1 MNRLSKYKYILL
13 YLVVFTL
20 PMYMRLNNIL
30 LTVFLLL
37 ALIDTFFIQ
46 RQGSFRD
53 VLLRGWPV
61 LGFFLLAVLASFH
74 IWDFA
79 SFKLLEKHWSLLL
92 IPIAMLSD
100 REMFNR
106 HREQIFMSLVLGCV
120 ITLLICYGNL
130 AYEMIKEREPIT
142 YFFRWRHVG
151 HQFTE
156 IADTHPTYLGI
167 FIVSSILFLIQDTS
181 WPRALKVAI
190 VLFLTLGLFQLASRM
205 ALLLFVLF
213 FLFLLISKYYKHK
226 WHIHA
231 LVIGI
236 LTVSALF
243 IFIGSRYMEDRI
255 FSKEAILDSKRVE
268 RWEVSY
274 EIFTEYPA
282 TGVGFEKV
290 KELRKEKYLERDLSI
305 SAATEYNAHNQF
317 LDYLSTNGALGGF
330 IYVVA
335 LAFLL
340 LLSIIRRDALF
351 TFIFLIFIFSN
362 LTESTM
368 VRIKGIEFF
377 AIFAT
382 LFLCGD
388 FSSPKEDEYI
398 YNT

>member
-30 LTVFLLL
+30 LVVFLSL

-46 RQGSFRD
+46 RQVSLRD
-53 VLLRGWPV
+53 ILLRGWPV

-74 IWDFA
+74 NWEFA

-92 IPIAMLSD
+92 VPIAMLSD

-106 HREQIFMSLVLGCV
+106 HRQPIFLSLVLGCV
-120 ITLLICYGNL
+120 VTLLICYGNL
-130 AYEMIKEREPIT
+130 AYEMIKEEEPIS

-151 HQFTE
+151 HRFTE

-181 WPRALKVAI
+181 WPRALKVSL
-190 VLFLTLGLFQLASRM
+190 VLFMTLGLFQLASRM

-226 WHIHA
+226 WHLHA

-236 LTVSALF
+236 LTCSAMF
-243 IFIGSRYMEDRI
+243 IFIGSKYMEDRI

-268 RWEVSY
+268 RWDVSY
-274 EIFTEYPA
+274 EIFTEFPK

-290 KELRKEKYLERDLSI
+290 KELRKEKYLERDLTI

-317 LDYLSTNGALGGF
+317 FGLPEHQRCFWWIYLCCS
-330 IYVVA
+330 
-335 LAFLL
+335 
-340 LLSIIRRDALF
+340 LSLPI
-351 TFIFLIFIFSN
+351 TF
-362 LTESTM
+362 EHH
-368 VRIKGIEFF
+368 
-377 AIFAT
+377 
-382 LFLCGD
+382 
-388 FSSPKEDEYI
+388 
-398 YNT
+398 

>member
-1 MNRLSKYKYILL
+1 M
-13 YLVVFTL
+13 
-20 PMYMRLNNIL
+20 
-30 LTVFLLL
+30 
-37 ALIDTFFIQ
+37 
-46 RQGSFRD
+46 
-53 VLLRGWPV
+53 
-61 LGFFLLAVLASFH
+61 GFFLLAVLASFH
-74 IWDFA
+74 NWEFA

-92 IPIAMLSD
+92 VPIAMLSD

-106 HREQIFMSLVLGCV
+106 HRQQIFLSLVLGCV
-120 ITLLICYGNL
+120 VTLLICYGNL
-130 AYEMIKEREPIT
+130 AYEMIKEKEPIS

-181 WPRALKVAI
+181 WPRALKVSL
-190 VLFLTLGLFQLASRM
+190 VLFMTLGLFQLASRM

-236 LTVSALF
+236 LTCSAMF
-243 IFIGSRYMEDRI
+243 IFIGSKYMEDRI

-268 RWEVSY
+268 RWDVSY
-274 EIFTEYPA
+274 EIFTEFPK

-290 KELRKEKYLERDLSI
+290 KELRKEKYLERDLTI

-317 LDYLSTNGALGGF
+317 LDYLSTNGAFGGF

-340 LLSIIRRDALF
+340 LLSVIRKDALF
-351 TFIFLIFIFSN
+351 TFIFLIFIFSS

-382 LFLCGD
+382 LFLCGELT
-388 FSSPKEDEYI
+388 SPNENEHL